1 MAMVVSNMMPPPCS
15 THAML
20 APVALTQLAPSWP
33 VPYMVICDDHGHNMM
48 TRTEREIAA
57 GDFKARCLK
66 LMDEV
71 QATRRPLVITKRG
84 KPVARLVPVE
94 EEPRTIFG
102 CMKGTV
108 TIHGDI
114 ISPIEQEWHAERGI
128 LYVGEDEDE
137 R

>member
-1 MAMVVSNMMPPPCS
+1 
-15 THAML
+15 
-20 APVALTQLAPSWP
+20 
-33 VPYMVICDDHGHNMM
+33 M
-48 TRTEREIAA
+48 TNKIVEIPA
-57 GDFKARCLK
+57 GEFKARCLK

-84 KPVARLVPVE
+84 KPVAKLVPVDE
-94 EEPRTIFG
+94 SEARREIFG

-114 ISPIEQEWHAERGI
+114 VSPIELDWHAERGI
-128 LYVGEDEDE
+128 LYVGEDEDQ